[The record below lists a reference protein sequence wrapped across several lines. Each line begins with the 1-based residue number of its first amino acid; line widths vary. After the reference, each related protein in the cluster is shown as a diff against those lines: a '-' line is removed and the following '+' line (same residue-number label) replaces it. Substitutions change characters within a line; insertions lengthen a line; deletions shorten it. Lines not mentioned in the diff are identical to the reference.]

1 MRDTGRRPDPPKPFL
16 KEGFW
21 NPKNFCKKGFG
32 NFGVVFTNIRERLP
46 EDIRNAVR

>member
-1 MRDTGRRPDPPKPFL
+1 MRDTGRCPDPLKTFL
-16 KEGFW
+16 KEGFK
-21 NPKNFCKKGFG
+21 NSKNFCKKGFG